1 MIAMTSAFVLRNIT
15 AVNYYLYQ
23 QDFPIEGVGN
33 TVFLGGNGSG
43 KSVLLDAIQIVMT
56 GMNKRYL
63 DLNSR
68 IAEGRANRR
77 TVLEACLGLLDDG
90 QGYERDSCLTYIA
103 LGFETTDATQRC
115 TAGVCIEAKA
125 AAGEEHVLGLFFVEG
140 TILRRDDFVDPV
152 GGGFQEK
159 AWASFLDEQ
168 RRQGRDVQTFQR
180 QNNRTFLRHL
190 YAAINANARGTQLDP
205 DRARA
210 AMRQAL
216 SFDIG
221 QITSVTTFVQSFLL
235 DDVPIEIETF
245 QARYNTWRDMQKDIA
260 RVEAEIRTVESL
272 RSQCERVMA
281 DQFNARLWSYGEQRA
296 EYDRL
301 SQIIEKRATEI
312 VEIEEQ
318 LGSIESYMPRLED
331 NIDVTKRKIDA
342 ITQQIDGTSAYEQI
356 KSAQSNRATQESKRK
371 AKATETRPV
380 RQAFIDLRQATSSA
394 DFPREDFP
402 DLVGFVDTLHSR
414 DIFEPDV
421 TNWPLKPR
429 AVAELLLE
437 APPLSDAIGHIQ
449 RAYEGVT
456 GEHARLSKEAADLDR
471 NLSNLKAGGRM
482 MSEDTQDFLR
492 DLNQLGVSC
501 RTLSEVADI
510 APQYAEW
517 RGIVEAI
524 LGDWCDAAIV
534 DPSRMDSAYNHF
546 DNHYKGTKAK
556 LIQTENLP
564 AELQAPTP
572 GTLAEAVLTDDQYA
586 RAFVNV
592 RLGRI
597 VRARSAGDIRRG
609 DLAAS
614 ADGKYAHG
622 RGIEYRRLQVV
633 PRLGKAVRERQIEH
647 LTEARA
653 GLEAPLRRAAEDKS
667 RVQALVTALER
678 ANSILGTDREDWQ
691 DTLRAI
697 DEANVEMARLDDLIS
712 ALEEELPSGLM
723 EGKRFLEEELLAYR
737 AEKREQEKRERELR
751 DQISGRRAVKEAEE
765 VRRHEVAELLL
776 TRIPSFELRK
786 TRHDP
791 PVGLEKFVGRA
802 RSIYRTESAEIGHS
816 AQLRNSFAARTKDKG
831 PAQRANVTRLMSAIQ
846 DYVQA
851 NPDQH
856 PGFDWTDVIH
866 TEKASLVY
874 DWAGSRQKHLTQ
886 TVLRQFKD
894 RVDSAVKALVE
905 TMVHDF
911 LSRLRANIDTVR
923 RVQDDL
929 NRELRRSVF
938 MGEVYQ
944 IRQERDQDKETVR
957 YLIDRL
963 DVIAPKATALMQSV
977 PDPNDPDQVKIN
989 ELIEMLTAED
999 VQDEAAHRRRLRE
1012 LADYRNYFRF
1022 SIDICDPEKNYDKIS
1037 DLETRRGK
1045 ASGGQKFLPF
1055 YICLGVA
1062 SSAAYR
1068 NHLGGAHDAPPQSAL
1083 LLMDEAFEK
1092 LDPENIYK
1100 IISFYKALGLQL
1112 VMAAPKTHQALYQ
1125 ETFDTL
1131 ISIIRVGRRIQAT
1144 PQHMHAPA
1152 HELLRLENPMHK
1164 SRAYFEEVVR
1174 KESQDAAE

>member
-1 MIAMTSAFVLRNIT
+1 MATAFVLRNIT

-23 QDFPIEGVGN
+23 QDFPIESAGN
-33 TVFLGGNGSG
+33 AVFLGGNGSG

-90 QGYERDSCLTYIA
+90 QGYERDSCITYIA
-103 LGFETTDATQRC
+103 LGFETSDATRRC

-140 TILRRDDFVDPV
+140 SILRRDDFVDPV
-152 GGGFQEK
+152 EGGFQEK

-168 RRQGRDVQTFQR
+168 RRRSRDVQTFQR
-180 QNNRTFLRHL
+180 QNNRNFLRQL
-190 YAAINANARGTQLDP
+190 YSVINANARGTQLNP

-221 QITSVTTFVQSFLL
+221 QITSVTTFVQNFLL
-235 DDVPIEIETF
+235 DESPIEIETF

-260 RVEAEIRTVESL
+260 RVEAEIRTVESI
-272 RSQCERVMA
+272 RSQCERVMS
-281 DQFNARLWSYGEQRA
+281 DQFNARLWTYGEQRA
-296 EYDRL
+296 EYDRF
-301 SQIIEKRATEI
+301 SQFIEKQANEI
-312 VEIEEQ
+312 AEMEQ
-318 LGSIESYMPRLED
+318 QLSSIESYLPRLED
-331 NIDVTKRKIDA
+331 SIDVTRRQIDA
-342 ITQQIDGTSAYEQI
+342 ITQQIDGTPAYEQI
-356 KSAQSNRATQESKRK
+356 KRAQSERVTQESRRK
-371 AKATETRPV
+371 AKATEARPV
-380 RQAFIDLRQATSSA
+380 RQALIDIREATSSA
-394 DFPREDFP
+394 AFPRGDFS
-402 DLVGFVDTLHSR
+402 DLVGFVETVRSR
-414 DIFEPDV
+414 EIIQPDV
-421 TNWPLKPR
+421 ASWPSTPR
-429 AVAELLLE
+429 AVAELLSE

-449 RAYEGVT
+449 RTYEDVT
-456 GEHARLSKEAADLDR
+456 GEHAQLSREAADLDR

-482 MSEDTQDFLR
+482 MSRDTQDFLE
-492 DLNQLGVSC
+492 DLSQLGVTC
-501 RTLSEVADI
+501 PTLSEVADI

-517 RGIVEAI
+517 RGIIEAI

-534 DPSRMDSAYNHF
+534 DPSGMDSAYSHF

-564 AELQAPTP
+564 TGLQAPTP
-572 GTLAEAVLTDDQYA
+572 GTLAEAVLTEDRFA
-586 RAFVNV
+586 RAFLNV

-597 VRARSAGDIRRG
+597 VRARSANDVRRG

-622 RGIEYRRLQVV
+622 RGIEYRRLQAV

-653 GLEAPLRRAAEDKS
+653 ALEVPLRKAAEDKS
-667 RVQALVTALER
+667 RLQALLTALEH
-678 ANSILGTDREDWQ
+678 ANSILGTNREDWQ

-697 DEANVEMARLDDLIS
+697 NEADVEMARLDDLVS

-723 EGKRFLEEELLAYR
+723 EEKRSLEQELKEYR
-737 AEKREQEKRERELR
+737 AEKREEETKERELR
-751 DQISGRRAVKEAEE
+751 EQIGHRRGGMEANRAE
-765 VRRHEVAELLL
+765 RQKAAELLL
-776 TRIPSFELRK
+776 ARMPSFELRNV
-786 TRHDP
+786 RHDP
-791 PVGLEKFVGRA
+791 PLGLERFIRKA
-802 RSIYRTESAEIGHS
+802 RSIYREVSAELAHP
-816 AQLRNSFAARTKDKG
+816 AQVRNHFAAQSKDKG
-831 PAQRANVTRLMSAIQ
+831 PAQRAAVTRLMSAIQ

-851 NPDQH
+851 NPDRH
-856 PGFDWTDVIH
+856 PGFDWTDTIH
-866 TEKASLVY
+866 SEKTVLVHDWVSL
-874 DWAGSRQKHLTQ
+874 RQRHLTQ

-894 RVDSAVKALVE
+894 RVDSAVQALVE

-938 MGEVYQ
+938 MDEVYQ
-944 IRQERDQDKETVR
+944 IRQERDQDKETIR

-963 DVIAPKATALMQSV
+963 DVIAPKATALMQSA

-1022 SIDICDPEKNYDKIS
+1022 SIDICDPEKDYEKIS

-1100 IISFYKALGLQL
+1100 IIRFYKALGLQL
-1112 VMAAPKTHQALYQ
+1112 IMAAPKTHQALYQ

-1152 HELLRLENPMHK
+1152 HELLQSENPMHK
-1164 SRAYFEEVVR
+1164 PRAYFEEVVR
-1174 KESQDAAE
+1174 RESQDAAE

>member
-1 MIAMTSAFVLRNIT
+1 MAMTTAFVLRNIT

-23 QDFPIEGVGN
+23 QDFPIEGAGN
-33 TVFLGGNGSG
+33 AVFLGGNGSG

-90 QGYERDSCLTYIA
+90 QGYERDSCITYIA
-103 LGFETTDATQRC
+103 LGFETTDATRRC

-140 TILRRDDFVDPV
+140 SILRRDDFVDPV
-152 GGGFQEK
+152 EDGFQEK

-168 RRQGRDVQTFQR
+168 RRRSRDVQTFQR

-190 YAAINANARGTQLDP
+190 YAVINANARGTQLDP

-235 DDVPIEIETF
+235 DEAPIEIETF
-245 QARYNTWRDMQKDIA
+245 QARYKTWRDMQKDIA
-260 RVEAEIRTVESL
+260 RVEAEIRTVETI
-272 RSQCERVMA
+272 RSQCERVMS

-296 EYDRL
+296 EYDRF
-301 SQIIEKRATEI
+301 SQVIEKQVSEI
-312 VEIEEQ
+312 AQMEEQ
-318 LGSIESYMPRLED
+318 LGSIESYLPRLED
-331 NIDVTKRKIDA
+331 NIDVTRRQIDA
-342 ITQQIDGTSAYEQI
+342 ITQQIDGTPAYEQI
-356 KSAQSNRATQESKRK
+356 KRAQSGRATQESRRK
-371 AKATETRPV
+371 AKATEARPV
-380 RQAFIDLRQATSSA
+380 RQALIDVREAASNSA
-394 DFPREDFP
+394 FPRDDFPE
-402 DLVGFVDTLHSR
+402 LVSFVDTLHSR
-414 DIFEPDV
+414 DVIEPDV
-421 TNWPLKPR
+421 ANWPSKPR

-437 APPLSDAIGHIQ
+437 APPISDPIGHVQ
-449 RAYEGVT
+449 RAYEDVAGD
-456 GEHARLSKEAADLDR
+456 HAQLSKEAADLDR
-471 NLSNLKAGGRM
+471 NLSNLRAGGRM
-482 MSEDTQDFLR
+482 MSKDTQDFLE

-501 RTLSEVADI
+501 PTLSEVADI

-517 RGIVEAI
+517 RGIIEAI

-534 DPSRMDSAYNHF
+534 DPSRMDSAYSHF

-564 AELQAPTP
+564 TGLQAPTP
-572 GTLAEAVLTDDQYA
+572 GTLAEAVLTDDRYA
-586 RAFVNV
+586 RAFMNV

-597 VRARSAGDIRRG
+597 VRARSANDVRRG

-622 RGIEYRRLQVV
+622 RGIEYRRLQAV

-653 GLEAPLRRAAEDKS
+653 ELEAPLQRAAEAKS
-667 RVQALVTALER
+667 RLQALVTALER
-678 ANSILGTDREDWQ
+678 ANSILGTNKEDWQ

-697 DEANVEMARLDDLIS
+697 GEADNEIVRLDDLVA
-712 ALEEELPSGLM
+712 ALEEDLPAGLM
-723 EGKRFLEEELLAYR
+723 EEKRSLEKDLQAYR
-737 AEKREQEKRERELR
+737 DEKREEESKDRELR
-751 DQISGRRAVKEAEE
+751 EKIGHRRGGMEANKTE
-765 VRRHEVAELLL
+765 HQKAAELLL
-776 TRIPSFELRK
+776 SRIPNFELRK
-786 TRHDP
+786 ARHDP
-791 PVGLEKFVGRA
+791 PLGLERFMGRV
-802 RSIYRTESAEIGHS
+802 RSIYRDVSAKLAHP
-816 AQLRNSFAARTKDKG
+816 AQVRNHFTAQSKDKG
-831 PAQRANVTRLMSAIQ
+831 PAQRGAVTRLMSAIQ

-856 PGFDWTDVIH
+856 PGFDWTDTIYA
-866 TEKASLVY
+866 EKTVLLHDWASL
-874 DWAGSRQKHLTQ
+874 RQRYLTQ

-894 RVDSAVKALVE
+894 RVDLAVKALIE

-944 IRQERDQDKETVR
+944 IRQERDQDKETIR

-963 DVIAPKATALMQSV
+963 DVIAPKATALMQSA

-999 VQDEAAHRRRLRE
+999 VQDEVAHRRRLRE

-1022 SIDICDPEKNYDKIS
+1022 SIDICDPEKNYEKIS

-1112 VMAAPKTHQALYQ
+1112 IMAAPKTHQALYQ

-1152 HELLRLENPMHK
+1152 HELLQLENPMHK
-1164 SRAYFEEVVR
+1164 PRAYFEEVVR
-1174 KESQDAAE
+1174 RESQDAAE

>member
-1 MIAMTSAFVLRNIT
+1 MTTAFVLRNIA

-23 QDFPIEGVGN
+23 HDFPIDATGN
-33 TVFLGGNGSG
+33 AVFLGGNGSG

-68 IAEGRANRR
+68 IAEGRGNRR

-90 QGYERDSCLTYIA
+90 QGYERESCITYIA
-103 LGFETTDATQRC
+103 LGFEAADSTRCC

-125 AAGEEHVLGLFFVEG
+125 AVGEEHVLGLFLVEG
-140 TILRRDDFVDPV
+140 SILRRDDFVDMAD
-152 GGGFQEK
+152 GGFKEK

-168 RRQGRDVQTFQR
+168 RRHGRDVQTFQR

-190 YAAINANARGTQLDP
+190 YAVINANARGTQLDP

-216 SFDIG
+216 SFDVG
-221 QITSVTTFVQSFLL
+221 QITSVTTFVQNFLL
-235 DDVPIEIETF
+235 DEAPIEIETF

-260 RVEAEIRTVESL
+260 RVEAEIRTVDAI
-272 RSQCERVMA
+272 RSQCERVMS
-281 DQFNARLWSYGEQRA
+281 DQFNARMWTYGEQRA
-296 EYDRL
+296 EYDRF
-301 SQIIEKRATEI
+301 SQITETQAR
-312 VEIEEQ
+312 EIAGMEQ
-318 LGSIESYMPRLED
+318 QLSSIESYLPRLED
-331 NIDVTKRKIDA
+331 SIDLIRRQIDA
-342 ITQQIDGTSAYEQI
+342 ITQQIDGTPAYEQI
-356 KSAQSNRATQESKRK
+356 KRAQSEKVTQESRRR
-371 AKATETRPV
+371 AKATEARPIH
-380 RQAFIDLRQATSSA
+380 QALIDLGEATSSA
-394 DFPREDFP
+394 TFPREDFS
-402 DLVGFVDTLHSR
+402 DLVGFVRTLHSR
-414 DIFEPDV
+414 EVIQPDAAS
-421 TNWPLKPR
+421 WPSKPR
-429 AVAELLLE
+429 HVAELLSE
-437 APPLSDAIGHIQ
+437 APPLSNVIGHIQ
-449 RAYEGVT
+449 RSYEEVT
-456 GEHARLSKEAADLDR
+456 GEYARLSREAADLDR
-471 NLSNLKAGGRM
+471 NLSNLRAGGRM
-482 MSEDTQDFLR
+482 MSRDTQDFLE
-492 DLNQLGVSC
+492 DLSQLGISC
-501 RTLSEVADI
+501 PTLSEVADI
-510 APQYAEW
+510 APEYAEW
-517 RGIVEAI
+517 RGIIEAI

-534 DPSRMDSAYNHF
+534 NPSSMNSAYSHF

-556 LIQTENLP
+556 LIQTENLLP
-564 AELQAPTP
+564 GPQAPTP
-572 GTLAEAVLTDDQYA
+572 GTLAEAVLTEDQFA

-597 VRARSAGDIRRG
+597 VRAGSANDIRRG

-622 RGIEYRRLQVV
+622 RGIEYRRLQTI
-633 PRLGKAVRERQIEH
+633 PRLGKAVRERQLEH
-647 LTEARA
+647 LTKARA
-653 GLEAPLRRAAEDKS
+653 DLEAPLRKVTEEKS
-667 RVQALVTALER
+667 RLQALIAALER
-678 ANSILGTDREDWQ
+678 ANSILGTDREDWR

-697 DEANVEMARLDDLIS
+697 DEADTEIVRLNDLVA
-712 ALEEELPSGLM
+712 ALEEDLPAGLM
-723 EGKRFLEEELLAYR
+723 EEKRSLEHELQAYR
-737 AEKREQEKRERELR
+737 DEKREEETKERELR
-751 DQISGRRAVKEAEE
+751 ERFGHRRAGMERNRTDRQKAAE
-765 VRRHEVAELLL
+765 VLLGQ
-776 TRIPSFELRK
+776 IPNFELRNV
-786 TRHDP
+786 RHDP
-791 PVGLEKFVGRA
+791 PIGLERFMGRA
-802 RSIYRTESAEIGHS
+802 RLIYRQVSGEHAHP
-816 AQLRNSFAARTKDKG
+816 AQVRNHFTAQSKDKG
-831 PAQRANVTRLMSAIQ
+831 PAQRNAVARLISAIQ

-856 PGFDWTDVIH
+856 PGFDWIDTVH
-866 TEKASLVY
+866 TEKTVLLHDWASL
-874 DWAGSRQKHLTQ
+874 RHRHLTE
-886 TVLRQFKD
+886 TVLRRFKD

-963 DVIAPKATALMQSV
+963 DVIAPKATALMQSA

-999 VQDEAAHRRRLRE
+999 VQDEAAYRRRLRE

-1068 NHLGGAHDAPPQSAL
+1068 NHLGGAHDAPPQSAM

-1112 VMAAPKTHQALYQ
+1112 IMAAPKTHQALYQ

-1144 PQHMHAPA
+1144 PQHMHARA
-1152 HELLRLENPMHK
+1152 RELLQSENPMHRP
-1164 SRAYFEEVVR
+1164 RAYFEEVVR
-1174 KESQDAAE
+1174 REKQDAAE

>member
-1 MIAMTSAFVLRNIT
+1 MTMTTAFVLRNIT

-23 QDFPIEGVGN
+23 QDFPIEGAGN

-77 TVLEACLGLLDDG
+77 TILEACLGLLDDG
-90 QGYERDSCLTYIA
+90 QGYERDSCITYIA
-103 LGFETTDATQRC
+103 LGFETTDATRRC

-152 GGGFQEK
+152 EGGFQEK

-180 QNNRTFLRHL
+180 QNSRNFLRHL
-190 YAAINANARGTQLDP
+190 YASINANARGTQLDP

-221 QITSVTTFVQSFLL
+221 QIKSVTTFVQSFLL
-235 DDVPIEIETF
+235 DEVPIEIETF
-245 QARYNTWRDMQKDIA
+245 QARYNTWRDMQKDII
-260 RVEAEIRTVESL
+260 RVESEIRTVESI
-272 RSQCERVMA
+272 RTQCERVMS
-281 DQFNARLWSYGEQRA
+281 DQFNARLWTYGEQRA

-301 SQIIEKRATEI
+301 SQIIDKQAREI
-312 VEIEEQ
+312 ADMEEQ
-318 LGSIESYMPRLED
+318 LASIESFLPKLEGY
-331 NIDVTKRKIDA
+331 IEVTRRQIDA
-342 ITQQIDGTSAYEQI
+342 IMQQIDGMPAYEQI
-356 KSAQSNRATQESKRK
+356 KRAQFDKDTQESRRK
-371 AKATETRPV
+371 AKATEARPIH
-380 RQAFIDLRQATSSA
+380 QAFIDLREATSNTA
-394 DFPREDFP
+394 FPRNEFP
-402 DLVGFVDTLHSR
+402 ELVTFIEALHSR
-414 DIFEPDV
+414 EVIQSDV
-421 TNWPLKPR
+421 ASWPSRPR
-429 AVAELLLE
+429 DVAELL
-437 APPLSDAIGHIQ
+437 SDAPRLSNVIGHVQ
-449 RAYEGVT
+449 RAYEDVT
-456 GEHARLSKEAADLDR
+456 GKHAQLSREAADLDK
-471 NLSNLKAGGRM
+471 NLSNLRAGGRM
-482 MSEDTQDFLR
+482 MSEDTRDFLA
-492 DLNQLGVSC
+492 DLSQLGMTC
-501 RTLSEVADI
+501 PTLSEVADI

-517 RGIVEAI
+517 RGIIEAI
-524 LGDWCDAAIV
+524 LGDWCDAVIV
-534 DPSRMDSAYNHF
+534 DPSRMDSAYSHF
-546 DNHYKGTKAK
+546 DNHYKGTRAK
-556 LIQTENLP
+556 LIQTENLLTG
-564 AELQAPTP
+564 LQAPTP
-572 GTLAEAVLTDDQYA
+572 GTLAEVVLTDNQYA
-586 RAFVNV
+586 RAFINV

-597 VRARSAGDIRRG
+597 VRALSANDIRRG

-622 RGIEYRRLQVV
+622 RGIEYRRLQAV

-653 GLEAPLRRAAEDKS
+653 ELETPLRRATENKS
-667 RVQALVTALER
+667 RLHALIAALER
-678 ANSILGTDREDWQ
+678 ANSILGTDCENWR

-697 DEANVEMARLDDLIS
+697 DDADVEMARLEEFMT

-723 EGKRFLEEELLAYR
+723 EEKRSLEEELQAYR
-737 AEKREQEKRERELR
+737 DAKREEEAKDRELR
-751 DQISGRRAVKEAEE
+751 VRFGDRRRGMEGNRTE
-765 VRRHEVAELLL
+765 RRKAADLLL
-776 TRIPSFELRK
+776 SRIPSLGQRNV
-786 TRHDP
+786 RHNP
-791 PVGLEKFVGRA
+791 PIGLERFMGRA
-802 RSIYRTESAEIGHS
+802 RSIYREVNSELSHPAHV
-816 AQLRNSFAARTKDKG
+816 RNHFAAQSKDKG
-831 PAQRANVTRLMSAIQ
+831 SAQRAAVTRLMSAIQ

-856 PGFDWTDVIH
+856 PGFDWIDTIH
-866 TEKASLVY
+866 AEKTIHLH
-874 DWAGSRQKHLTQ
+874 DWALLRHRHLTQ

-894 RVDSAVKALVE
+894 RVDSAVKALIE

-911 LSRLRANIDTVR
+911 LSRLRANIDMVR

-929 NRELRRSVF
+929 NRELRRNVF

-944 IRQERDQDKETVR
+944 IRQERDQDKEAIR

-963 DVIAPKATALMQSV
+963 DVIAPKATALMQSA
-977 PDPNDPDQVKIN
+977 PDLTDPDQVKLN

-999 VQDEAAHRRRLRE
+999 IQDEAAHRRRLRE

-1068 NHLGGAHDAPPQSAL
+1068 NHLSGAHDAPPQSAL

-1100 IISFYKALGLQL
+1100 IINFYKTLGLQL

-1164 SRAYFEEVVR
+1164 PRSYFEEVVR
-1174 KESQDAAE
+1174 KEGQDAAE

>member
-1 MIAMTSAFVLRNIT
+1 MTTAFVLRNIT

-23 QDFPIEGVGN
+23 QDFPIEGAGN

-90 QGYERDSCLTYIA
+90 QGYERDSCITYIT
-103 LGFETTDATQRC
+103 LGFETTDATRRC

-125 AAGEEHVLGLFFVEG
+125 AAGEEHVLGLFFIEG
-140 TILRRDDFVDPV
+140 TILRRDDFVDTV
-152 GGGFQEK
+152 EGGVQEK

-180 QNNRTFLRHL
+180 QNSRNFLRHL
-190 YAAINANARGTQLDP
+190 YAFINANARGTQLDP

-216 SFDIG
+216 SFDID
-221 QITSVTTFVQSFLL
+221 QIKSVTTFVQSFLL
-235 DDVPIEIETF
+235 DEVPIEIETF

-260 RVEAEIRTVESL
+260 RIEAEIRTIESI
-272 RSQCERVMA
+272 RTQCERVMS
-281 DQFNARLWSYGEQRA
+281 DQFNTRLWAYGEQRA

-301 SQIIEKRATEI
+301 SQTIDKQAREI
-312 VEIEEQ
+312 AEMEQQ
-318 LGSIESYMPRLED
+318 LGLIESYLPRLED
-331 NIDVTKRKIDA
+331 SIDVTQRQIGA
-342 ITQQIDGTSAYEQI
+342 ITQQIDGTPAYEQL
-356 KSAQSNRATQESKRK
+356 KRAQSEMTMHESKRK
-371 AKATETRPV
+371 AKVTEARPIH
-380 RQAFIDLRQATSSA
+380 QAFIDLREAISSTA
-394 DFPREDFP
+394 FPRDDFPE
-402 DLVGFVDTLHSR
+402 LIGFVEILRSR
-414 DIFEPDV
+414 DVIQPDAV
-421 TNWPLKPR
+421 SWPSKPR
-429 AVAELLLE
+429 DVAKLLSD
-437 APPLSDAIGHIQ
+437 APPLSNVIGHIQ
-449 RAYEGVT
+449 RTYEEVT
-456 GEHARLSKEAADLDR
+456 EKHAQLSREAADLDR
-471 NLSNLKAGGRM
+471 NLSNLRAGGRM
-482 MSEDTQDFLR
+482 MSRDTQDFLA
-492 DLNQLGVSC
+492 DLSQLGVTC
-501 RTLSEVADI
+501 PTLSEVADI

-517 RGIVEAI
+517 RGIIEAI

-534 DPSRMDSAYNHF
+534 DPSRMHNAYSHF

-572 GTLAEAVLTDDQYA
+572 GTLAEAVATDDQYA
-586 RAFVNV
+586 RAFINA

-597 VRARSAGDIRRG
+597 VRARSANEIRRG

-622 RGIEYRRLQVV
+622 RGIEYRRLQAV
-633 PRLGKAVRERQIEH
+633 PRLGKAVRDRQIEH
-647 LTEARA
+647 LTEART
-653 GLEAPLRRAAEDKS
+653 EIETPLRRAMENKS
-667 RVQALVTALER
+667 RLQALIAALER
-678 ANSILGTDREDWQ
+678 ANSILGTDCEDWRN
-691 DTLRAI
+691 TLRAI
-697 DEANVEMARLDDLIS
+697 DDADIEMARLEEFMT

-723 EGKRFLEEELLAYR
+723 EEKRSLEQELQAYR
-737 AEKREQEKRERELR
+737 AEKREEETKDREFREK
-751 DQISGRRAVKEAEE
+751 IGNRRAGLDRNKAD
-765 VRRHEVAELLL
+765 RQTAAELLL
-776 TRIPSFELRK
+776 GRVPNFELRNA
-786 TRHDP
+786 RHDP
-791 PVGLEKFVGRA
+791 PIGLERFIVRA
-802 RSIYRTESAEIGHS
+802 RLIYREVSAEHTHP
-816 AQLRNSFAARTKDKG
+816 AQVRNYFATQSKDKG
-831 PAQRANVTRLMSAIQ
+831 PAQRATVTRLMSAIQ
-846 DYVQA
+846 DYVQT
-851 NPDQH
+851 NPDLH
-856 PGFDWTDVIH
+856 PGFDWVDTVH
-866 TEKASLVY
+866 AEKTVLLHDWASL
-874 DWAGSRQKHLTQ
+874 RHRHLTQ

-944 IRQERDQDKETVR
+944 IRQERDQDKEAIR

-963 DVIAPKATALMQSV
+963 DVIAPKATALMQSA
-977 PDPNDPDQVKIN
+977 PDPTDPDQVKLN

-999 VQDEAAHRRRLRE
+999 IQDEAAHRRRLRE

-1068 NHLGGAHDAPPQSAL
+1068 NHLSGAHDAPPQSAL

-1100 IISFYKALGLQL
+1100 IISFYKMLGLQL

-1164 SRAYFEEVVR
+1164 PRSYFEEVVR
-1174 KESQDAAE
+1174 KEGQDAAE

>member
-1 MIAMTSAFVLRNIT
+1 MAMTTAFVLRNIT
-15 AVNYYLYQ
+15 TVNYYLYQ
-23 QDFPIEGVGN
+23 QDFPIKGAGN
-33 TVFLGGNGSG
+33 AVFLGGNGSG

-68 IAEGRANRR
+68 IATGRANRR
-77 TVLEACLGLLDDG
+77 TILEACLGLLDDG
-90 QGYERDSCLTYIA
+90 QGYERESCITYIA
-103 LGFETTDATQRC
+103 LGFETTDATRRC

-125 AAGEEHVLGLFFVEG
+125 AAGEAHVLGLFFVG
-140 TILRRDDFVDPV
+140 DTILRRDDFVDPV
-152 GGGFQEK
+152 EGGFQEK
-159 AWASFLDEQ
+159 PWASFLDEQ
-168 RRQGRDVQTFQR
+168 RRQRRDVQTFQR
-180 QNNRTFLRHL
+180 QNNRAFLRHL
-190 YAAINANARGTQLDP
+190 YATINANARGTQLDP

-235 DDVPIEIETF
+235 DEAPIEIETF

-260 RVEAEIRTVESL
+260 RIEAEIRTVESI
-272 RSQCERVMA
+272 RTQCERVMS
-281 DQFNARLWSYGEQRA
+281 DQFNARLWAYGEKRA
-296 EYDRL
+296 EYDRF
-301 SQIIEKRATEI
+301 SQIIDKQVREI
-312 VEIEEQ
+312 AEMEEQ
-318 LGSIESYMPRLED
+318 LASIESFLPKLED
-331 NIDVTKRKIDA
+331 YIEVTRRQIDA
-342 ITQQIDGTSAYEQI
+342 ITQQIGGTPAYEQI
-356 KSAQSNRATQESKRK
+356 KRAQSERVTQESKRK
-371 AKATETRPV
+371 AKAIEARSIH
-380 RQAFIDLRQATSSA
+380 QAFIDLREATSSIV
-394 DFPREDFP
+394 FPREDFSN
-402 DLVGFVDTLHSR
+402 LVGFVRTLHSR
-414 DIFEPDV
+414 EVIQPDAAS
-421 TNWPLKPR
+421 WPPKPR
-429 AVAELLLE
+429 DVAELLSE
-437 APPLSDAIGHIQ
+437 VPPLSNVIGHIQ
-449 RAYEGVT
+449 RAHEEVT
-456 GEHARLSKEAADLDR
+456 GKHAQLSRETADLDR
-471 NLSNLKAGGRM
+471 NLSNLRAGGRM
-482 MSEDTQDFLR
+482 MSRDTQDFLE
-492 DLNQLGVSC
+492 DLSRLGMTC
-501 RTLSEVADI
+501 PTLSEVADI

-517 RGIVEAI
+517 RGIIEAI

-534 DPSRMDSAYNHF
+534 DPSLMDSAYSHF

-564 AELQAPTP
+564 TGLQAPTP
-572 GTLAEAVLTDDQYA
+572 GTLAEAVITDDQYA
-586 RAFVNV
+586 RAFINV

-597 VRARSAGDIRRG
+597 VRARSANDIRRG

-614 ADGKYAHG
+614 TDGKYAHG
-622 RGIEYRRLQVV
+622 RGIEYRRLQAV

-653 GLEAPLRRAAEDKS
+653 ELEAPLRRTAEEKS
-667 RVQALVTALER
+667 RLQALVAALER

-691 DTLRAI
+691 ETLRAI
-697 DEANVEMARLDDLIS
+697 DETDVETARLDDLIS
-712 ALEEELPSGLM
+712 ALEQELPSGLM
-723 EGKRFLEEELLAYR
+723 EEKRSLEEELQAYL
-737 AEKREQEKRERELR
+737 AEKREEGMKERNLRE
-751 DQISGRRAVKEAEE
+751 QIGHRRGGMEANRTECQKA
-765 VRRHEVAELLL
+765 AELLL
-776 TRIPSFELRK
+776 SRMPNFELRK
-786 TRHDP
+786 ARHDP
-791 PVGLEKFVGRA
+791 PLGLERFMGRV
-802 RSIYRTESAEIGHS
+802 RSIYRDVNSEFSHPAHV
-816 AQLRNSFAARTKDKG
+816 RNHFAAQSKDKG
-831 PAQRANVTRLMSAIQ
+831 PAQRAAVTRLMSAIQ

-856 PGFDWTDVIH
+856 PGFDWTDTIH
-866 TEKASLVY
+866 AEKTVHLHDWASL
-874 DWAGSRQKHLTQ
+874 RQRHLTQ

-944 IRQERDQDKETVR
+944 IRQERDQDKETIR

-963 DVIAPKATALMQSV
+963 DVIAPKATALMQSA

-1131 ISIIRVGRRIQAT
+1131 TSIIRVGRRIQAT

-1152 HELLRLENPMHK
+1152 HEILRLENPMHK
-1164 SRAYFEEVVR
+1164 PRTYFEEVVR
-1174 KESQDAAE
+1174 NESYDAAK